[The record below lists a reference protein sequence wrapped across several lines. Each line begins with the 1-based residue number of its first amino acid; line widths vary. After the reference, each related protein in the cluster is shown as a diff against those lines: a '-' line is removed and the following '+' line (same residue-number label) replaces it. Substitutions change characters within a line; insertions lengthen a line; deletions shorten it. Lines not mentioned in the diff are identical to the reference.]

1 MVVGRWTLGGA
12 QRWGGAQRRGGAVL
26 PTARVQHR
34 GTQTEVRL
42 LFTYVPYCTVLSLSP
57 ASSLFPRRLPPFR
70 PSFALLPPFFR
81 PSWSPLLVIS
91 SWSYVCLSYVCLRAE
106 KNEAYFF
113 LSSSFFL
120 QSPFSITLF
129 CFSCNNMRALN
140 PDSEKKQFA
149 RFPSNSRPLVLL
161 VVNICRLNSMARA
174 CAQTGVGRGGE
185 QGDMKS

>member
-1 MVVGRWTLGGA
+1 MGGSAETRGSSAAYSTGTA
-12 QRWGGAQRRGGAVL
+12 QGYTNRSSATVY
-26 PTARVQHR
+26 
-34 GTQTEVRL
+34 L
-42 LFTYVPYCTVLSLSP
+42 LTVLHRTVSLSRV
-57 ASSLFPRRLPPFR
+57 L
-70 PSFALLPPFFR
+70 
-81 PSWSPLLVIS
+81 
-91 SWSYVCLSYVCLRAE
+91 YVSVTMCLRAE

-140 PDSEKKQFA
+140 PDSEKNQFA